1 VPKRKLNV
9 GTVRVV
15 STQYCSNERKEVQ
28 QSSRT
33 ERLANGLLAIALAKY
48 VVSNVRM
55 GDVRSTVSR
64 MRILCY
70 DAITGTSDGH
80 PRPLEPNFERSQIH
94 ATEFKR
100 TGGHRDPAAGHI
112 EVESVELLAY
122 CQEVTIQISCSCL
135 RTRESRL
142 RQPFAH
148 PDQLGL

>member
-1 VPKRKLNV
+1 MSRRKP
-9 GTVRVV
+9 
-15 STQYCSNERKEVQ
+15 E

-80 PRPLEPNFERSQIH
+80 PPLRPNFERTQIH

-135 RTRESRL
+135 HTQGVAIEAAVRGFLTSWTL
-142 RQPFAH
+142 N
-148 PDQLGL
+148 